1 MPTIEQNKAYL
12 EDSSRFPKQQAS
24 PLLQPRFQYSHEEYN
39 RIIEYLDQLYQRT
52 GQAVTQVDS
61 VLDPQSQNPI
71 RNQAVSE
78 AIDALQADIL
88 HRQVAVFQS
97 ILPSGTLIQQSAAA
111 ESTPADIYF
120 FTDAATFGFVPSAST
135 GVSAAQPSLAASP
148 QYYAN
153 WPNRAIYTDADL
165 HPYASKLYFCIQQRK
180 LYVWDGTTLQPVG
193 GTEIQVDDTLSPT
206 STNPV
211 QNKAVTAELTRLQDQ
226 LDSIENPTER
236 HFEVDEDGCLI
247 QIKSG
252 ADDGTSFEI
261 DADGNFIQII
271 N

>member
-1 MPTIEQNKAYL
+1 MPTIDDNKTYL
-12 EDSSRFPKQQAS
+12 TDASRYPKLTS
-24 PLLQPRFQYSHEEYN
+24 TPVTLPRYQHTAEEYN

-71 RNQAVSE
+71 RNQAVAE

-88 HRQVAVFQS
+88 HRQVAFFQS

-111 ESTPADIYF
+111 ESTPADVYF
-120 FTDAATFGFVPSAST
+120 FADAASFGFVPSASS
-135 GVSAAQPSLAASP
+135 GVSVAQP

-153 WPNRAIYTDADL
+153 WPNRAIYADADL

-193 GTEIQVDDTLSPT
+193 GSDIHVDDELSPT

-211 QNKAVTAELTRLQDQ
+211 QNNAVTAELNRLQDQ
-226 LDSIENPTER
+226 IDSIETPAIR
-236 HFEVDEDGCLI
+236 HFEIDVQSGHLFLTEAGGDDPCSFQIDNYGHLLI
-247 QIKSG
+247 
-252 ADDGTSFEI
+252 
-261 DADGNFIQII
+261 NII
-271 N
+271 

>member
-24 PLLQPRFQYSHEEYN
+24 PLLQPRFQHSAEEYN

-71 RNQAVSE
+71 RNQAVAE

-88 HRQVAVFQS
+88 HRQVAFFQS
-97 ILPSGTLIQQSAAA
+97 ILPTGTLIQQSAIA
-111 ESTPADIYF
+111 ESTPADVYF

-135 GVSAAQPSLAASP
+135 GVSAAQP
-148 QYYAN
+148 QYYTN
-153 WPNRAIYTDADL
+153 WPNRAIYADDQF
-165 HPYASKLYFCIQQRK
+165 HPYASKLYFCIDNRK
-180 LYVWDGTTLQPVG
+180 LYCWDGTTLQPVG
-193 GTEIQVDDTLSPT
+193 GSDIHVDDELSPT
-206 STNPV
+206 SINPV

-226 LDSIENPTER
+226 LDSIETPAIR
-236 HFEVDEDGCLI
+236 HFEIDVQSGHLFLTEAGGDDHCSF
-247 QIKSG
+247 QIDNYG
-252 ADDGTSFEI
+252 HLVMT
-261 DADGNFIQII
+261 I
-271 N
+271 ND